1 MGTIE
6 EALLGRPLLQ
16 TASQYN
22 WQAPYLHEMKAHSW
36 NRREFLAAS
45 TLSAAALA
53 TEVSLVGAAEPTPAQ
68 KRPIAIGFLGAVHSH
83 AMDKLSVV
91 RAAKE
96 YNLVGVCDDDPT
108 VRRGCEK
115 QGIKLLSEAALL
127 QSSEVVVVESA
138 VRDHARHAR
147 RALEAGKHMHVEKPP
162 AATLAEFQGL
172 VSLAREKKLLLQMGY
187 MWRYH
192 PGFAE
197 IFEAVRQ
204 GWLGEIFLVRAA
216 INNSL
221 ASERRPQWA
230 EFKGGS
236 MFELGSHL
244 IDATVRLM
252 GKPRTVTPFLRRDG
266 SNKDD
271 LKDNNVAVLE
281 YDHAVALIVNN
292 ALQKASLPQRSFEV
306 LGSNGSAVLRPIEP
320 PALQID
326 LVEPAGPYRKGVQT
340 VSLPSY
346 KRFEADFAEL
356 AAAVRGERTLSV
368 NLEKEVVVQETLL
381 KACGMF

>member
-1 MGTIE
+1 
-6 EALLGRPLLQ
+6 
-16 TASQYN
+16 
-22 WQAPYLHEMKAHSW
+22 MKTNSW
-36 NRREFLAAS
+36 NRRDFLTAT
-45 TLSAAALA
+45 TLSTVALA
-53 TEVSLVGAAEPTPAQ
+53 TDASLLGAVEPLPTQ
-68 KRPIAIGFLGAVHSH
+68 KRPIAIGFLGAVYSH
-83 AMDKLSVV
+83 ATDKLSVV
-91 RAAKE
+91 RASKE

-115 QGIKLLSEAALL
+115 QGIQLLSQAALL
-127 QSSEVVVVESA
+127 KGSEIVIIESA
-138 VRDHARHAR
+138 VRDHALHAR
-147 RALEAGKHMHVEKPP
+147 LALEAGTHVHLEKPP
-162 AATLAEFQGL
+162 AATLDELQML
-172 VSLAREKKLLLQMGY
+172 ISLAREKQRLLQIGY
-187 MWRYH
+187 MWRHH
-192 PGFAE
+192 PGFAA

-281 YDHAVALIVNN
+281 YDHAVALIMNN

-306 LGSNGSAVLRPIEP
+306 LGSKGSAVLRPIEP

-326 LVEPAGPYRKGVQT
+326 LIEPAGPYRKGVQT

-356 AAAVRGERTLSV
+356 AAAVRGERKLNVTLD
-368 NLEKEVVVQETLL
+368 EEVAVQETLL
-381 KACGMF
+381 KACGML